1 MPSTPDLAGSP
12 PALPAGPD
20 AEAITRYIVETF
32 DDVDWVTVG
41 DGTFFSC
48 NSEHWPNF
56 ATLTT
61 GDEFD
66 QASDLDRPGV
76 FRLNVGVLRPTF
88 DRLVS
93 GDAVSPD
100 FTAFD
105 TVMPHP
111 VYAAQRWISIIN
123 PSGATFEEIVKPLLE
138 EAHELVSSRERRKR
152 ERAATS

>member
-1 MPSTPDLAGSP
+1 MPLTPDFGAGAS
-12 PALPAGPD
+12 ALPAGPD

-56 ATLTT
+56 ATLTS

-76 FRLNVGVLRPTF
+76 FRLNIGVLRPSF
-88 DRLVS
+88 DRLVG
-93 GDAVSPD
+93 GDGPPD
-100 FTAFD
+100 YTAFD

-111 VYAAQRWISIIN
+111 VYAAQRWVSIIN
-123 PSGATFEEIVKPLLE
+123 PSTATFETIVKPLLA
-138 EAHELVSSRERRKR
+138 EAHELVSARERRKR
-152 ERAATS
+152 ERAVST

>member
-1 MPSTPDLAGSP
+1 MPERDDG
-12 PALPAGPD
+12 ALPAAQLPDGPD
-20 AEAITRYIVETF
+20 ADAITRYIAERY

-48 NSEHWPNF
+48 NSDHWPNF

-66 QASDLDRPGV
+66 QSSDLDRPGV
-76 FRLNVGVLRPTF
+76 FRLNIGLLRPSF
-88 DRLVS
+88 DRLV
-93 GDAVSPD
+93 GGLDAPD
-100 FTAFD
+100 HTAFD

-123 PSGATFEEIVKPLLE
+123 PSTATWEATIKPLLD

-152 ERAATS
+152 ERAAGS